1 MEEFSI
7 DRRTVLRGVAGAGAA
22 AVLPST
28 TAVAEMAEETDPTTR
43 ATYKAIVDAVVPET
57 DDLDD
62 KFGDGTLGDQHD
74 PGGLQIGLQDYL
86 IGYVNT
92 LFSIWDAPDTWAAIA
107 EEVSGEGPGEGSVDI
122 STDVELDE
130 RREWNGRLTE
140 AVAKT
145 CDVAATEL
153 LARQGNKQQPDPTRF
168 DGGGPFASL
177 SRMDR
182 LRALALLD
190 EKSFDTAELPGPV
203 VEGTAALIPQLLVA
217 FPEVI
222 YYSEWQGYEDLWA
235 PPSEREFSETVDGE
249 KLQSWQQTDF
259 PGIIDGSVSFRGYWG
274 DPDSS
279 LGDGD
284 PWTGASWEYDSERIF
299 LEPGEFR
306 ENTDYESYDEEPF
319 DTSGEAPNDLPVD
332 VPEVQRPEDA
342 EAAARDGMDEDLLER
357 AREFI
362 GGGDTGSGGIGGGL

>member
-22 AVLPST
+22 AALPST

-43 ATYKAIVDAVVPET
+43 ATFEAIVDAVVPET
-57 DDLDD
+57 DGLED
-62 KFGDGTLGDQHD
+62 KFGDGELGDEHD
-74 PGGLQIGLQDYL
+74 PGGLQIELQDYL

-92 LFSIWDAPDTWAAIA
+92 LFSAGDAPDAFAAVA
-107 EEVSGEGPGEGSVDI
+107 EDVSADLRGEVGVDV
-122 STDVELDE
+122 STNIEVDE
-130 RREWNGRLTE
+130 RREWNLRLAE
-140 AVAKT
+140 LVAKI
-145 CDVAATEL
+145 CDVAAIEL
-153 LARQGNKQQPDPTRF
+153 LARQGNEDEPDPNRF
-168 DGGGPFASL
+168 EGGGPFASL

-190 EKSFDTAELPGPV
+190 EKEIDTAELPGPV
-203 VEGTAALIPQLLVA
+203 VESTAALVPQLMVA

-274 DPDSS
+274 ATDST

-284 PWTGASWEYDSERIF
+284 PWIGATWNYDSEGIF
-299 LEPGEFR
+299 LEPGTFR

-319 DTSGEAPNDLPVD
+319 DTSGEPPNDLPVD
-332 VPEVQRPEDA
+332 LPEVQRPEDA
-342 EAAARDGMDEDLLER
+342 EAAVRAEMDEDLLER
-357 AREFI
+357 ARRFI
-362 GGGDTGSGGIGGGL
+362 GDGGSDVGGGL